1 MVSVDFFLESP
12 PLATLDWGNISGRLG
27 SSADALRILMD
38 VSDDVIMTRQSTPAL
53 RLDTHLD
60 RRLSASHRQTS
71 TDDQGYALIEYAQK
85 EEAEKAIKETSG
97 TTFLEK
103 TIHA

>member
-1 MVSVDFFLESP
+1 MRMS
-12 PLATLDWGNISGRLG
+12 SGASLYG
-27 SSADALRILMD
+27 L
-38 VSDDVIMTRQSTPAL
+38 DVIMTRQSTPAL
-53 RLDTHLD
+53 RVDTHLA
-60 RRLSASHRQTS
+60 RGLRTFHHQSLTN
-71 TDDQGYALIEYAQK
+71 DQGYALIEYAQK

>member
-1 MVSVDFFLESP
+1 MVTSRSG
-12 PLATLDWGNISGRLG
+12 LAARSYAAN
-27 SSADALRILMD
+27 
-38 VSDDVIMTRQSTPAL
+38 Q
-53 RLDTHLD
+53 
-60 RRLSASHRQTS
+60 
-71 TDDQGYALIEYAQK
+71 QGYALIEYAQK